1 MTDNTLRKS
10 IYVKASRAQVW
21 DFLTQPEQMKTWFHA
36 PKTPLALGEH
46 FELFGENSDEQL
58 AWGRVRDY
66 SEGERLEYTFSIA
79 AMDGEK
85 SKVIWTLK
93 DAEPGTRVSLVH
105 SGLPRGAQKFDL
117 LLALDKGWDTHIA
130 DMRTQLIDLIG

>member
-21 DFLTQPEQMKTWFHA
+21 AFLTDPDKLKTWFHA
-36 PKTPLALGEH
+36 PKAPLALGEH
-46 FELFGENSDEQL
+46 FELFGTDRDDKL

-66 SEGERLEYTFSIA
+66 SEGERLEYTFTIE
-79 AMDGEK
+79 AMDGVK

-105 SGLPRGAQKFDL
+105 SGLPRGAQAFDL
-117 LLALDKGWDTHIA
+117 LLALDKGWDGHIA
-130 DMRTQLIDLIG
+130 DLRDQLIALTT

>member
-21 DFLTQPEQMKTWFHA
+21 GYLTDPELLKTWFHA
-36 PKTPLALGEH
+36 PKAPLALGEH
-46 FELFGENSDEQL
+46 FEMSGRDNGEKL
-58 AWGRVRDY
+58 VWGRVRDF
-66 SEGERLEYTFSIA
+66 SEDERLEYTFTISQL
-79 AMDGEK
+79 DGVK

-105 SGLPRGAQKFDL
+105 SGLPRGAKDFDL
-117 LLALDKGWDTHIA
+117 LLALDKGWDGHLA
-130 DMRTQLIDLIG
+130 DLRAQLIALTA

>member
-36 PKTPLALGEH
+36 PKAPLELGEH
-46 FELFGENSDEQL
+46 FELFGANSDEKL

-117 LLALDKGWDTHIA
+117 LLALDKGWDAHIA